1 VFVRQVGTTLFS
13 QGLTLLLSIGTA
25 AITARWLGPAGKGQ
39 LALALLIPGMLQLF
53 LSFGMT
59 GANVYFTG
67 SRKLAI
73 AELTSNSVT
82 FALIGA
88 LVGCLIV
95 LFAVAGHLLPVIVPG
110 VPSGFVLLGMI
121 ALPLGLLYS
130 NFSAVL
136 QGLRRIT
143 TLNVLNVLQ
152 KALAIPLL
160 VLLVIWLKRGVSGAI
175 VATLAA
181 SFCILAGTVWC
192 LRREDVSFRPRWNRQ
207 VVGPTLNYGLK
218 GYVGNMLQFF
228 NYRLDT
234 LIVNAFIGPAGVG
247 IYGASVTLA
256 ELLWQL
262 PNSVGFVIFPKA
274 AGTAHKDMNR
284 FTPRVFWIVLTI
296 SIAGAAALALFGR
309 FAIHII
315 YSDTFMGA
323 YTPLLALLPGVVLLG
338 AGKVLT
344 NDIAGRGYPHYN
356 SIVAGLTLG
365 VTIALDFVLIPRM
378 GVLGAA
384 LASTAAYSMTFV
396 LSVVFY
402 MVVSRRPAEAE
413 VQSG

>member
-1 VFVRQVGTTLFS
+1 MLSRGTILV
-13 QGLTLLLSIGTA
+13 LSMATA

-53 LSFGMT
+53 LSLGINT
-59 GANVYFTG
+59 ANVYYTG
-67 SRKLAI
+67 SKKLKI
-73 AELTSNSVT
+73 AEVISNSVS
-82 FALIGA
+82 FALLGTLA
-88 LVGCLIV
+88 GCLIV
-95 LFAVAGHLLPVIVPG
+95 LFAAGGQVLSVIVPG
-110 VPSGFVLLGMI
+110 VPTGYVLLGMV

-130 NFSAVL
+130 NFSSVL

-152 KALAIPLL
+152 KALVIPLL
-160 VLLVIWLKRGVSGAI
+160 VIFVIWLKRGVSGAI
-175 VATLAA
+175 VATLTA
-181 SFCILAGTVWC
+181 SLCILAGSVWC
-192 LRREDVSFRPRWNRQ
+192 LRREGVSFRPGWKRD
-207 VVGPTLNYGLK
+207 VVRPTLSYGLK

-247 IYGASVTLA
+247 IYGASVALA

-274 AGTAHKDMNR
+274 AGTDQRDMNR
-284 FTPRVFWIVLTI
+284 FTPKVFWIVLTI
-296 SIAGAAALALFGR
+296 SILGATVLALFGR
-309 FAIHII
+309 LAIHII

-323 YTPLLALLPGVVLLG
+323 YKPLLVLLPGVVFLG

-356 SIVAGLTLG
+356 SIIAGLALII
-365 VTIALDFVLIPRM
+365 TIALDFLMIPKM

-384 LASTAAYSMTFV
+384 VASTAAYSVTFV
-396 LSVVFY
+396 LAVVFY
-402 MVVSRRPAEAE
+402 LVASRRALTT
-413 VQSG
+413 